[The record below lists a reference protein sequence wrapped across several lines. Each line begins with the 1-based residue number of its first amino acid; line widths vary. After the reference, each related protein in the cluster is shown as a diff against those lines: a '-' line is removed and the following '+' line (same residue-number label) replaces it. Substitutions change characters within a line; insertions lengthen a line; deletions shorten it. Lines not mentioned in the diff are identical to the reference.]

1 MFTVVSEHRHLNLLP
16 VFVSASIGTYKE
28 GRSQFVLPHEGAHK
42 RIAQKKGRHSE
53 WSKGPSNVAQ
63 GPCGVRTHDL
73 RLTRSALLPLS

>member
-1 MFTVVSEHRHLNLLP
+1 MFTVVH
-16 VFVSASIGTYKE
+16 VSASSGTYHE
-28 GRSQFVLPHEGAHK
+28 ERSQIVLSHEGAHK
-42 RIAQKKGRHSE
+42 KIAQKKGRHSE